1 LKRAKVY
8 DTFNGADIELQ
19 DLIVREIRIASGSKV
34 DIPTG
39 NKVAER
45 NLFGVQHLINFLF
58 VPLNSHSFNEVI
70 YYFLSASMPVN
81 PTYERNSSRDC

>member
-1 LKRAKVY
+1 MKSSTTSCLPVCP
-8 DTFNGADIELQ
+8 GADIELQ

-45 NLFGVQHLINFLF
+45 IGAI
-58 VPLNSHSFNEVI
+58 
-70 YYFLSASMPVN
+70 VN
-81 PTYERNSSRDC
+81 KHRENARILHNDYGGNIGKG

>member
-1 LKRAKVY
+1 MNNTVDGFLSDLKRAKVY
-8 DTFNGADIELQ
+8 DVFNGADIELQ

-45 NLFGVQHLINFLF
+45 IGAIG
-58 VPLNSHSFNEVI
+58 
-70 YYFLSASMPVN
+70 LSQ
-81 PTYERNSSRDC
+81 